1 MLLGRV
7 LSFRCSFIVMKKS
20 LAADDRN
27 ALRVHEYASGK
38 RVDQQQFDTDG
49 SVRSETVRPLPLT
62 LSSLDSVSS
71 QSWSKERMCTSTKLV
86 RRIGIEQVAEDSTGK

>member
-1 MLLGRV
+1 MLLDRV
-7 LSFRCSFIVMKKS
+7 LAFRCSFIVMKKS
-20 LAADDRN
+20 LDARDRN

-38 RVDQQQFDTDG
+38 RIDRKQLDTDG
-49 SVRSETVRPLPLT
+49 SVPSDTVRPLPLT
-62 LSSLDSVSS
+62 LSLLDSVSS